1 MTRLCCTASLPL
13 SLSFFYHR
21 PRRNSVNGSSAVL
34 PAYTPI
40 WLEVKR
46 QNLILLP
53 TTALAA
59 NDGRLGIN
67 VSAAAFGN
75 TSRAALTW
83 SNPVGVLYYSELSY
97 STTVAGAAT
106 SLQVRL
112 MHYCPAAAAAYH
124 FFSLCLPAWPRASD
138 PLTLD
143 VCFRLSMPLGV
154 FGPIYSWS
162 SCRAL
167 PSWLASASSSTFR
180 ASGRLQ
186 ACHSSAM

>member
-1 MTRLCCTASLPL
+1 MTRPCCTASLPL
-13 SLSFFYHR
+13 SVPLSSPLSYRR
-21 PRRNSVNGSSAVL
+21 PRRNGVNGSSAVL

-67 VSAAAFGN
+67 VSAATFGN

-112 MHYCPAAAAAYH
+112 MHYCPAAASYH
-124 FFSLCLPAWPRASD
+124 FFSLCLHACLPGRAQVTH
-138 PLTLD
+138 P
-143 VCFRLSMPLGV
+143 
-154 FGPIYSWS
+154 
-162 SCRAL
+162 
-167 PSWLASASSSTFR
+167 
-180 ASGRLQ
+180 
-186 ACHSSAM
+186 